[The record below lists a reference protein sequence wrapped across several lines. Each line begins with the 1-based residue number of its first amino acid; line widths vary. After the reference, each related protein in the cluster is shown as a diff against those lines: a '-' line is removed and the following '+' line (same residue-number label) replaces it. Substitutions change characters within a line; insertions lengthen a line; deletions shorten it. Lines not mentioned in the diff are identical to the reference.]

1 MNERKNTIKRGKTG
15 ADLPPAM
22 QGTEKGL
29 ESGSREEV
37 AHSSGRPERISMS
50 NMKKLEVP
58 ENIKEAGF
66 YYRWFQDRDGRLAQ
80 AKSAYYEHVVDEQ
93 GNNYSRPSGPHTMH
107 LMRLPMEYR
116 EQDNKLKKQR
126 VLATLEAEAGIG
138 ANEYAP
144 DGRESAITHT
154 N

>member
-22 QGTEKGL
+22 QSTESGL
-29 ESGSREEV
+29 VSGSRDET
-37 AHSSGRPERISMS
+37 AHSAGRPERVSMS
-50 NMKKLEVP
+50 NMKKLDMP
-58 ENIKEAGF
+58 ESLKEEGF
-66 YYRWFQDRDGRLAQ
+66 YYRWFQDRDGRIAQ

-93 GNNYSRPSGPHTMH
+93 GNNYCRPSGPYMMH
-107 LMRLPMEYR
+107 YMRLPMKYR
-116 EQDNKLKKQR
+116 EQDLKLKKQR
-126 VLATLEAEAGIG
+126 VADTLETEAGIG

-144 DGRESAITHT
+144 NGGESAITHT